1 MRELYENYRPLLFS
15 IAYQMM
21 GSVSDA
27 EDAVQDVFV
36 KLADRDLA
44 QLKEP
49 KSYLCKMVSNRCL
62 DMIKS
67 TQRQREQYFGPW
79 LPEPIETSAED
90 TAETVVRG
98 ELLSYAMLVLLER
111 LSPLERAVFILRE
124 ALGFEYPDIAELV
137 EKTEVYCRKLFS
149 RARAKMGFD
158 PEMPIQP
165 EAADEEWVHRFL
177 SALEQGSMD
186 SVLSL
191 LSKDVVITSDGGGK
205 ASAAVQPIV
214 SPIFVARFALG
225 VYRKFSDV
233 ERGIQVEHVSLNGQ
247 PGLVFR
253 SPEGIEGAMLLHVEG
268 DRIRNLYIVR
278 NPDKL
283 QHL

>member
-62 DMIKS
+62 DMLKS

-90 TAETVVRG
+90 TADTVVRG
-98 ELLSYAMLVLLER
+98 ELLER

-186 SVLSL
+186 SVMSL

-205 ASAAVQPIV
+205 ASAAVHPIV

-225 VYRKFSDV
+225 VYRKFSAAEGD
-233 ERGIQVEHVSLNGQ
+233 IQIEHVSLNGQ
-247 PGLVFR
+247 PGIVFR
-253 SPEGIEGAMLLHVEG
+253 SQEGVEGAMLLHVEG
-268 DRIRNLYIVR
+268 DRIRDLFVVR